1 MDSAIINLVIKGD
14 TLVPATDR
22 DISLLKLYNSRIGE
36 GAKLIGFL
44 DKSDSEKSLGHLAK
58 IHKLIRELSLHTGYT
73 VSELKK
79 LVKKESGLC
88 ITTGEDE
95 IYTSFANCTKD
106 ELGLAIQACIEIG
119 LKVDYYAY

>member
-1 MDSAIINLVIKGD
+1 MDSAIINLIIKGD

-22 DISLLKLYNSRIGE
+22 DISLLKLYNAHLGE

-58 IHKLIRELSLHTGYT
+58 IHKLIRELSVHTGYT
-73 VSELKK
+73 FEELKK
-79 LVKKESGLC
+79 LVKKESGLYL
-88 ITTGEDE
+88 TTEDGE
-95 IYTSFANCTKD
+95 IYKSFADCTKN
-106 ELGLAIQACIEIG
+106 ELGLAIQACIAIG